1 MFPTA
6 LQDFNASLAAWRLWS
21 LLGWLEIRQRYA
33 RSSLGPFWLTI
44 SMGVIISSIG
54 VVYGTLFN
62 QNIAAYLPMMG
73 IGLVFWVLLTS
84 IINEGCMA
92 YINSAGY
99 IRQTSTP
106 KLLFML
112 QVFWRNLMIFF
123 HNFVIVILLLLIF
136 GSPNWSTLP
145 IFIPGLAL
153 FILNAL
159 WIGQVVGIISAR
171 FRDLPQ
177 ITAAVLQMAFYVTP
191 ILFAPSMLKEHRWII
206 EFNPFA
212 YLLDLVREPLTGN
225 APSLLTWTVTGFMA
239 ALGWMLALTLTERY
253 LKRIPYWV

>member
-1 MFPTA
+1 
-6 LQDFNASLAAWRLWS
+6 
-21 LLGWLEIRQRYA
+21 
-33 RSSLGPFWLTI
+33 
-44 SMGVIISSIG
+44 
-54 VVYGTLFN
+54 
-62 QNIAAYLPMMG
+62 
-73 IGLVFWVLLTS
+73 
-84 IINEGCMA
+84 
-92 YINSAGY
+92 
-99 IRQTSTP
+99 
-106 KLLFML
+106 
-112 QVFWRNLMIFF
+112 MIFL

-145 IFIPGLAL
+145 IFIPGLVL

-191 ILFAPSMLKEHRWII
+191 ILFAPSMLQEHRWII

-212 YLLDLVREPLTGN
+212 YLLDVVREPLTGN
-225 APSLLTWTVTGFMA
+225 APSLLTWTVTGVMA
-239 ALGWMLALTLTERY
+239 SLGWLLALSLTERY